1 MWCVLCV
8 LEVVVCRVK
17 KPGGARFS
25 SVNGQASS
33 KRALVRF
40 LYFASFVLNR
50 MPIAGD
56 KLPAFLRRIVPGERG
71 GVLCSYHLFKH
82 TMDYHPIYIC
92 LSHACSSKAVAL
104 YSTVQYGAPFFAPRP
119 LSSLRCLRL
128 SPRITRECFC
138 SYGGC

>member
-1 MWCVLCV
+1 MSCKKTGGSAVLK
-8 LEVVVCRVK
+8 RQ
-17 KPGGARFS
+17 R
-25 SVNGQASS
+25 SS

-82 TMDYHPIYIC
+82 TMDYHPIYMS
-92 LSHACSSKAVAL
+92 LAYTCSS
-104 YSTVQYGAPFFAPRP
+104 TVRCSF
-119 LSSLRCLRL
+119 LRSASAELTEMPPTVP
-128 SPRITRECFC
+128 SHHP
-138 SYGGC
+138 

>member
-1 MWCVLCV
+1 MWCVLCVQV

-17 KPGGARFS
+17 KPLTGERGSQAREH
-25 SVNGQASS
+25 SVFCIY
-33 KRALVRF
+33 LI
-40 LYFASFVLNR
+40 FVLNR

-92 LSHACSSKAVAL
+92 LSHACSS
-104 YSTVQYGAPFFAPRP
+104 TVRCSF
-119 LSSLRCLRL
+119 LRSASAELTEMPPTVP
-128 SPRITRECFC
+128 SHHP
-138 SYGGC
+138 